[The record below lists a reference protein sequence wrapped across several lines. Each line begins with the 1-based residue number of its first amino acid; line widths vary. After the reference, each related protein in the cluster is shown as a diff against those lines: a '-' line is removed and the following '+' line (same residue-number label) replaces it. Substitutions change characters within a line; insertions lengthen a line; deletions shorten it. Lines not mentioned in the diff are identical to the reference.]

1 MKRFQIRHLILVA
14 CLVSTAYAEHR
25 LGTWIGWGSWISWV
39 IPGVADLYLIH
50 ATQKRKDMVAAVLVV
65 VVLCAL
71 SYSVTMPLDPV
82 KTPIS
87 IGVSSLAPL
96 VLWRLHVT
104 HDHKMEMLWG
114 QETAKAVHEQ
124 RDNGWTYEFI
134 PADFPRSLPG
144 GQDVSEPQHEVTAD
158 PVEDGPESAVV
169 NMTDEQREQTIY
181 SYFTLDMPASKAAE
195 AAGVSPATAYRRYR
209 AYKDSKKPVPA

>member
-25 LGTWIGWGSWISWV
+25 LAVWIGWNEVIAWV

-50 ATQKRKDMVAAVLVV
+50 ATQKRKDMVPAVLAVV
-65 VVLCAL
+65 TLCAL
-71 SYSVTMPLDPV
+71 SYSVTMPLDWV
-82 KTPIS
+82 KTSIS

-114 QETAKAVHEQ
+114 KETAQAVHRE
-124 RDNGWTYEFI
+124 RDNGWSYEFI

-144 GQDVSEPQHEVTAD
+144 VPDVPAPPTEESGEEQATV
-158 PVEDGPESAVV
+158 PVKMKRTQA
-169 NMTDEQREQTIY
+169 
-181 SYFTLDMPASKAAE
+181 LKAAE
-195 AAGVSPATAYRRYR
+195 DGYAYGRSASEVAKETGYSYPQVRRWYKAFEKDGVRQLVTT
-209 AYKDSKKPVPA
+209 